1 MVVVQKQDGQ
11 CHDGKQTQEVVKKM
25 TLVVPELIKIQ
36 GLLIPD
42 LTESDTIK
50 ADQATWVLVIEK
62 EASMRASLSFTV
74 ADKYR
79 LSSTLLLRQTPGLT
93 YASKGLLSQ

>member
-62 EASMRASLSFTV
+62 EARIRASFSFASLIRTGCLPLSCYV
-74 ADKYR
+74 R
-79 LSSTLLLRQTPGLT
+79 LL
-93 YASKGLLSQ
+93 A